1 MTEPMNP
8 YDSPESGKPGMSGTA
23 KVLMVFGI
31 GFVVLAVLC
40 CGGVGFFGYWGY
52 NLAKN
57 AMSQDPE
64 TIRRV
69 TDEIVTIAIP
79 DAFEPQMSMDMKAP
93 VRPGKHAN
101 GDLS

>member
-1 MTEPMNP
+1 MDEGCFAN
-8 YDSPESGKPGMSGTA
+8 DRADESLRQPRDPKAGMSGTA

-57 AMSQDPE
+57 AMSQ
-64 TIRRV
+64 IRRRS
-69 TDEIVTIAIP
+69 A
-79 DAFEPQMSMDMKAP
+79 A
-93 VRPGKHAN
+93 
-101 GDLS
+101 